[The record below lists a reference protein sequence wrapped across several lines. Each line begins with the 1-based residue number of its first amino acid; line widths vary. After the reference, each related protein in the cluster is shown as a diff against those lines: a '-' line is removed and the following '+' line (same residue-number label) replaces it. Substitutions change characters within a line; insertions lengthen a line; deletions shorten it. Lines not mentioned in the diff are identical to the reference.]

1 MCLNC
6 KISPLHNALYTGSV
20 FYLFILKNNPLQMST
35 FTMVHHTAPHIPF
48 KSSEEWNAAQ
58 AQLNGTVHCNY
69 PQWYVLILYI
79 AFTLRTKF
87 ICLR

>member
-1 MCLNC
+1 M
-6 KISPLHNALYTGSV
+6 SWALFYSFV
-20 FYLFILKNNPLQMST
+20 VFKWRLLFYLVIFWSQSHSFVATFFHDSVQMST

-69 PQWYVLILYI
+69 PRWYV
-79 AFTLRTKF
+79 F
-87 ICLR
+87 

>member
-1 MCLNC
+1 MLC
-6 KISPLHNALYTGSV
+6 IPRVYSTY
-20 FYLFILKNNPLQMST
+20 FFKNDPLQMST

-69 PQWYVLILYI
+69 PQWYVFILHC
-79 AFTLRTKF
+79 THTKNK
-87 ICLR
+87 IYLLDTCDSY